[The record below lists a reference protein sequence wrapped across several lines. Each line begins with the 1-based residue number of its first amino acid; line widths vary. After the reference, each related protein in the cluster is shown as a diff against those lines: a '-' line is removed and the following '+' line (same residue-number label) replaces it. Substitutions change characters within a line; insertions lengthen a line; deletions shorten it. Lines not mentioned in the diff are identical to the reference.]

1 MQSLLCYNDPQS
13 ISHLKRIEGIIRL
26 TRVAIENESTNST
39 PMLNIGNSAG
49 QRTNF
54 ERIEI
59 CIAPVSRVTI
69 ATPYLC

>member
-1 MQSLLCYNDPQS
+1 MQSLLCYNAPQRT
-13 ISHLKRIEGIIRL
+13 SHLKRIDGIIRL

-39 PMLNIGNSAG
+39 PLLNIGNSAG
-49 QRTNF
+49 KRTNF

-69 ATPYLC
+69 ATSYLC